1 MAINAYSAN
10 VPIRESKNTYVP
22 LPFEEMYAAMQEKQK
37 RYDTAEQFERESK
50 KAITALTSPIAEH
63 NEYLSALKKNYL
75 TQAMQL
81 HNTIVDKGSAEYG
94 RRMQDIVDG
103 VVADPNYNLIQESN
117 AAWAERTKIVTKQM
131 AEGKYS
137 PAADA
142 FYQKFKGANEDG
154 TLKKFVFA
162 GLRAKVDWQKGIGDA
177 AKDVLEEDQET
188 TFYNPKTA
196 TMETIKVKGKN
207 PMKVAYNISS
217 SLTAEAKQDMMYDL
231 QITDPKELDKVIK
244 AKATSLS
251 NPSVSTISK
260 PEMSVLNYE
269 LALKKE
275 GREARKDA
283 LEELKTMQELQ
294 GTQNTFVKPVA
305 NVNSPQWNEDIK
317 NKINPD
323 GTIASTGVW
332 GFASQSKTLN
342 EDPNI
347 AKILKNVKTL
357 RANGVSTL
365 SEKDA
370 LLRYRNGA
378 KTNLQVHG
386 FTKVQDS
393 KDALY
398 TLASNQTEVTLY
410 DVNGENASPVSDDQR
425 QEIFARLASSDKQ
438 EKMQGYVSG
447 IVNSF
452 NTFGPKAYQVV
463 VDGKTYIA
471 TMPTANPLAEQEH
484 QIAKNFTIGGYT
496 EINNYQ
502 EVDRNGKPTGR
513 VFNGK
518 SQVYIPSEDPYN
530 RLVIKVK

>member
-1 MAINAYSAN
+1 MGVNAYSSN
-10 VPIRESKNTYVP
+10 IPIRESRNTYVP

-63 NEYLSALKKNYL
+63 NEYLSTLKKNYL
-75 TQAMQL
+75 QQAMQL

-117 AAWAERTKIVTKQM
+117 TAYSERVKTITKQM
-131 AEGKYS
+131 ADGNYS

-142 FYQKFKGANEDG
+142 FYKNFKGANADG
-154 TLKKFVFA
+154 TLNKFVFA

-196 TMETIKVKGKN
+196 TMETVKIKGKN

-231 QITDPKELDKVIK
+231 GITDPKQLDKVIK
-244 AKATSLS
+244 AKATALS
-251 NPSVSTISK
+251 NPSISTTSK

-269 LALKKE
+269 LALRKE
-275 GREARKDA
+275 GRDARKDA
-283 LEELKTMQELQ
+283 IEELKALKELQ
-294 GTQNTFVKPVA
+294 GEQSTFAKPLVG
-305 NVNSPQWNEDIK
+305 VNNPQWSQDVKDRITA
-317 NKINPD
+317 D
-323 GTIASTGVW
+323 GNIASTGVW
-332 GFASQSKTLN
+332 GFASESKSYN

-347 AKILKNVKTL
+347 GKILKNVKVL
-357 RANGVSTL
+357 RANGISTL
-365 SEKDA
+365 SEKEA

-378 KTNLQVHG
+378 KANLQVHG

-398 TLASNQTEVTLY
+398 NLVSNQTEVTLY
-410 DVNGENASPVSDDQR
+410 DVNGEVSAPLSDD
-425 QEIFARLASSDKQ
+425 EKTAIFAGISSNDKDS
-438 EKMQGYVSG
+438 KTQGYVSG
-447 IVNSF
+447 VVNSF
-452 NTFGPKAYQVV
+452 NPFGSKAYQMIIN
-463 VDGKTYIA
+463 GKTYIA
-471 TMPTANPLAEQEH
+471 TMPEVNPLGQQEH
-484 QIAKNFTIGGYT
+484 EIAKNVMNGAYT
-496 EINNYQ
+496 ELENYQ
-502 EVDRNGKPTGR
+502 EVDRNGRPTGNIYKGTR
-513 VFNGK
+513 RIYVD
-518 SQVYIPSEDPYN
+518 PSDPYK
-530 RLVIKVK
+530 RLVTKEK